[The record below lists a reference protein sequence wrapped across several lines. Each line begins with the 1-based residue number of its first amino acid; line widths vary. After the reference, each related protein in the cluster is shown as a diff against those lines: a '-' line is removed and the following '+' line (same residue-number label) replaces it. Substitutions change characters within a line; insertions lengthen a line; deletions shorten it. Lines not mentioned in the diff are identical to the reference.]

1 MGCYYITTQHPFVP
15 TQITGL
21 ATSCL
26 AWLLYPLETYC
37 NPTPLR
43 HSFNFDIWLMMNRIR
58 NSDENPPDDG
68 SDPRYNGISSSW
80 IISCNRGHYK
90 TRDWVIE
97 TTIQTLAFMLPTD
110 VLITTDKRRTD
121 CMVVACSCFQSFD
134 GSAAQEHPCLVPRAA
149 GGRHIGEAMHDCRRK
164 RGARPA
170 GARRRAPCCRRRQS
184 LGSTY

>member
-1 MGCYYITTQHPFVP
+1 VGCYYITTQHPFVP

-134 GSAAQEHPCLVPRAA
+134 GSAAQEHPCDRASCRRRTTHRRSHAWLQTQAWRAA
-149 GGRHIGEAMHDCRRK
+149 GRCPPES
-164 RGARPA
+164 
-170 GARRRAPCCRRRQS
+170 S
-184 LGSTY
+184 LLSETSKLR